1 MNARLQS
8 LRSFICRQRDYLKIF
23 SDSVPGIRHSQ
34 ASAGRFGSLC
44 RYGFFRNIAPSDEP
58 VVSRHRRPLRTRS
71 GFLGKGREQGIFRMR
86 KMFPAYEK
94 ARRPSAVGL
103 WFAPKSQTLSTII
116 MTHKKSGRPKVA
128 DPKTHRYNFLLND
141 KQEIRFRKMLEEA
154 DCTKNISRFILSR
167 LFG

>member
-1 MNARLQS
+1 
-8 LRSFICRQRDYLKIF
+8 
-23 SDSVPGIRHSQ
+23 
-34 ASAGRFGSLC
+34 
-44 RYGFFRNIAPSDEP
+44 
-58 VVSRHRRPLRTRS
+58 
-71 GFLGKGREQGIFRMR
+71 MR

-116 MTHKKSGRPKVA
+116 MTHKKSGRPKAA

-141 KQEIRFRKMLEEA
+141 KQEILFRRMLEEA